1 MESLYQPNKVELPY
15 YLFFTGKGGV
25 GKTST
30 ACATA
35 ISLADSGKRVLLIS
49 TDPASNLQDIF
60 SEEFGQ
66 DYRFLDEVPGLAVV
80 NLDPEEA
87 ALKHK
92 ENAIAPYRGKL
103 PDSVLHSMEEQM
115 SGACTTEI
123 AAFDSFTSFLCDE
136 EVKGKFDHIIF
147 DTAPTGHTLRLL
159 QLPKAW
165 SGFLETNS
173 QGASCLGPLSALAG
187 KKERYEQSMNTL
199 ADDEQTLLIVVS
211 RPEETALYEADRAS
225 KELAEIGIEN
235 QALII
240 NGLFQAATPED
251 EIAHAFAYKQQKAL
265 ETMTDHLDALPA
277 YQLPFAPLSLTG
289 VDDLRGWLLG
299 EFHID
304 TVTHSEWEKTE
315 FSPNLNHV
323 VDELIEK
330 EEGLIFTMGKGGV
343 GKTTVA
349 ASLAIELSQRGHS
362 VHLTTTDPADHL
374 SHLFKGSSRENLRVT
389 NIDPKKETEA
399 YKASVLEQTSH
410 DLNEDELNYLKEE
423 LDSPCTEEIAV
434 FRAFADVVEDSGE
447 EFVVI
452 DTAPTG
458 HTVLLLDAA
467 QSYHR
472 EIERTTGHVPASV
485 RNLLPKLRDEKK
497 THMLIVALPEATP
510 VYEAKRLEADLT
522 RAGLHP
528 KWWVVNQSLSE
539 VVVTDPVLRAKAEM
553 EKKWVGHVKKHASKV
568 AVIPWQASD
577 LIMNERMDEEV

>member
-1 MESLYQPNKVELPY
+1 METVYQPKQIDFPY
-15 YLFFTGKGGV
+15 FLFFTGKGGV

-35 ISLADSGKRVLLIS
+35 ISLADSGKRILLIS
-49 TDPASNLQDIF
+49 TDPASNLQDVF
-60 SEEFGQ
+60 SEDFGQ
-66 DYRFLDEVPGLAVV
+66 DYRFLDDVPGLAVV

-87 ALKHK
+87 AQKHK
-92 ENAIAPYRGKL
+92 EKAIAPYRGKL

-136 EVKGKFDHIIF
+136 EVKREFDHIVF

-165 SGFLETNS
+165 SGFMETNP
-173 QGASCLGPLSALAG
+173 QGASCLGPMSALTG
-187 KKERYEQSMNTL
+187 KKERYEQSMHTL
-199 ADDEQTLLIVVS
+199 ADAEQTLLMLVS
-211 RPEETALYEADRAS
+211 RPDETALYEADRSS

-235 QALII
+235 QSLII
-240 NGLFQAATPED
+240 NGVFHVTSLQD
-251 EIAHAFAYKQQKAL
+251 EIARDFAAKQEKAL
-265 ETMTDHLDALPA
+265 ETMTHHLGTLPS

-289 VDDLRGWLLG
+289 
-299 EFHID
+299 I
-304 TVTHSEWEKTE
+304 
-315 FSPNLNHV
+315 
-323 VDELIEK
+323 DELRDWLAGSFHMNHEVGQNQKKMDSAHIGDVMDELSVK
-330 EEGLIFTMGKGGV
+330 EGGLIFTMGKGGV

-349 ASLAIELSQRGHS
+349 ASLAIELSERGHN

-374 SHLFKGSSRENLRVT
+374 SKLFENGYKGNLRVT

-410 DLNEDELNYLKEE
+410 ELTADELNYLKED

-434 FRAFADVVEDSGE
+434 FRAFADVVEESEE

-458 HTVLLLDAA
+458 HTLLLLDAT
-467 QSYHR
+467 QSYHH
-472 EIERTTGHVPASV
+472 EMERTTGHVPESV
-485 RNLLPKLRDEKK
+485 RNLLPKLRDEEK
-497 THMLIVALPEATP
+497 THMMIVTLPEATP
-510 VYEAKRLEADLT
+510 IYEAERLESDLI

-528 KWWVVNQSLSE
+528 KWWVINQSLSE
-539 VVVTDPVLRAKAEM
+539 VNVIDPVLKAKAAM
-553 EKKWVGHVKKHASKV
+553 ERRWVQHALDHAAKV
-568 AVIPWQASD
+568 AIIPWKAQ
-577 LIMNERMDEEV
+577 VHG